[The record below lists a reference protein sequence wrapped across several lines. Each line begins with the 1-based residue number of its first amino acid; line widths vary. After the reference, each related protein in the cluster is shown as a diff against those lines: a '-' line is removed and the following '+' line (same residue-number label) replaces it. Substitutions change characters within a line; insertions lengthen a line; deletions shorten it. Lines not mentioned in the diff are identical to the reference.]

1 MASEDGVFIL
11 FYLILFFIYL
21 FLEGRV
27 KNVLFCAWS
36 FPAFGTRGNQ
46 KKAINNVGVV
56 YQSISRILMKS
67 IFFPNDQTESYTLF
81 NLKIAV
87 ISSEISK
94 KTQVHLAFMVKT
106 QINNSSFFNIEIS
119 CLNATFLI

>member
-81 NLKIAV
+81 NLKIVV
-87 ISSEISK
+87 ISSI
-94 KTQVHLAFMVKT
+94 HG
-106 QINNSSFFNIEIS
+106 NIHE
-119 CLNATFLI
+119 NA

>member
-36 FPAFGTRGNQ
+36 FPVFGTRGNQ
-46 KKAINNVGVV
+46 
-56 YQSISRILMKS
+56 
-67 IFFPNDQTESYTLF
+67 
-81 NLKIAV
+81 
-87 ISSEISK
+87 
-94 KTQVHLAFMVKT
+94 
-106 QINNSSFFNIEIS
+106 
-119 CLNATFLI
+119 

>member
-27 KNVLFCAWS
+27 KNVLFCASS
-36 FPAFGTRGNQ
+36 FPVFGTRGNQ

-106 QINNSSFFNIEIS
+106 QLNNSSFFNIEIS

>member
-1 MASEDGVFIL
+1 
-11 FYLILFFIYL
+11 
-21 FLEGRV
+21 V

-36 FPAFGTRGNQ
+36 FPVFGTRGNQ

-56 YQSISRILMKS
+56 YQSISRILIKS

-81 NLKIAV
+81 NLKIVV

-106 QINNSSFFNIEIS
+106 QINNSF
-119 CLNATFLI
+119 FLILKFHV

>member
-1 MASEDGVFIL
+1 
-11 FYLILFFIYL
+11 
-21 FLEGRV
+21 
-27 KNVLFCAWS
+27 
-36 FPAFGTRGNQ
+36 
-46 KKAINNVGVV
+46 
-56 YQSISRILMKS
+56 MKS